1 MKQLLIIGARG
12 WGREIYNVLP
22 DCCGYGEDYI
32 CKGFLDDK
40 TDALEGMPGY
50 PPIIDSAEHYE
61 IQPEDVFICALGDV
75 HWKKHYVDIILS
87 KGGKF
92 INIIHK
98 SAVIRRNTE
107 IGVGCIIL
115 DHVSISCDIKVG
127 NFVTFQSYVNVGHD
141 AHIGDFCHL
150 GCMSFMG
157 GGSELGD
164 TTVIQISSIILPHI
178 KVGNDCTVGS
188 GSVVIRNVKSGIT
201 VFGNPAKKI
210 DF

>member
-12 WGREIYNVLP
+12 WGREVYNVLP
-22 DCCGYGEDYI
+22 DCLGYGKDFI

-40 TDALEGMPGY
+40 NDALEGMAGY
-50 PPIIDSAEHYE
+50 PPIIDSVEHYE

-75 HWKKHYVDIILS
+75 HWKKHYIEIVLS
-87 KGGKF
+87 KGGEF
-92 INIIHK
+92 INLIHK
-98 SAVIRRNTE
+98 SAIIRRNTKL
-107 IGVGCIIL
+107 GVGCIIF
-115 DHVSISCDIKVG
+115 DNVGISCDIEIG
-127 NFVTFQSYVNVGHD
+127 DFVTFQSYVNVGHD
-141 AHIGDFCHL
+141 AHIGDYCHL

-157 GGSELGD
+157 GGSVLGD
-164 TTVIQISSIILPHI
+164 TTVIQISSIILPHV

-188 GSVVIRNVKSGIT
+188 GSVVIRNVKSGLT